1 MQESWRDVKGYE
13 EIFSISN
20 TGKLYSKISCKIL
33 KQHIRKN
40 GYCTVSSKIGG
51 RKGKQVCF
59 KIHRLVAEAF
69 LEPPSQSLLDEAS
82 KTFYGIVLVNHKD
95 GNKQN
100 NCVENLEWCSHSQNI
115 KHAYSTGLIK
125 VNIGISNKMSFFKT
139 EDERAAAYVNFKESG
154 LSMNKFAK
162 LIGTTRNT
170 ISRLIKSIENDQ
182 SSDKM
187 A

>member
-1 MQESWRDVKGYE
+1 MQESWKDVKGYDE
-13 EIFSISN
+13 LFSISN

-40 GYCTVSSKIGG
+40 GYCTVASKIGG
-51 RKGKQVCF
+51 RNGKSVCF

-69 LEPPSQSLLDEAS
+69 LDPPSQSLLDEVS
-82 KTFYGIVLVNHKD
+82 KTFYGIVSVNHKD

-100 NCVENLEWCSHSQNI
+100 NHVENLEWCSHSENI
-115 KHAYSTGLIK
+115 KHAYATGLIK
-125 VNIGISNKMSFFKT
+125 GNAGVSNKMSFFKT
-139 EDERAAAYVNFKESG
+139 EDERISAYVNFKESG

-170 ISRLIKSIENDQ
+170 ISRLVESIENDTP
-182 SSDKM
+182 SN
-187 A
+187 

>member
-13 EIFSISN
+13 ELFSISN

-40 GYCTVSSKIGG
+40 GYCTVASKIGG

-69 LEPPSQSLLDEAS
+69 LDPPSQSLLDEAS

-95 GNKQN
+95 GDKQN
-100 NCVENLEWCSHSQNI
+100 NHVNNLEWCSHSENI
-115 KHAYSTGLIK
+115 KHAYATGLMK
-125 VNIGISNKMSFFKT
+125 GNTGISNKMSFFKT
-139 EDERAAAYVNFKESG
+139 EDERIAAYVNFKESG
-154 LSMNKFAK
+154 LSVNKFAK
-162 LIGTTRNT
+162 LIGTTKNT
-170 ISRLIKSIENDQ
+170 IFRLIKSIENDKL
-182 SSDKM
+182 SDQM